1 MLPIIQHHGAPAL
14 GTTLAVIT
22 AMRSAALS
30 LLVGALVLVV
40 ADRAYAQEPGFRSG
54 ADVVALTVT
63 ITNAGG
69 QFVRGL
75 TARDLVVYD
84 DGVEQPIVRFGS
96 EEVPLDVAFVLDTS
110 GSMWSELPRM
120 KKAALALV
128 SLLRAGDR
136 AAIFDV
142 KTIVEVAARL
152 TADRN
157 AIALALERIYA
168 SGSSS
173 IYAGVSAALREFE
186 RERSTSTE
194 MRRQALVLLSDG
206 LDNGSVVRFSDVAQL
221 ARRLDVTIY
230 SVALRSDPPSSRS
243 LPLLEAEDVRTY
255 DNALNSLA
263 RDTGGLALFPDHAD
277 ALEGICASIARELVS
292 QYAVGYLAP
301 VTGPQG
307 TLRHLSVGVVPPA
320 EGLVRTRSGYVRK

>member
-1 MLPIIQHHGAPAL
+1 
-14 GTTLAVIT
+14 
-22 AMRSAALS
+22 
-30 LLVGALVLVV
+30 
-40 ADRAYAQEPGFRSG
+40 
-54 ADVVALTVT
+54 
-63 ITNAGG
+63 
-69 QFVRGL
+69 
-75 TARDLVVYD
+75 
-84 DGVEQPIVRFGS
+84 
-96 EEVPLDVAFVLDTS
+96 
-110 GSMWSELPRM
+110 MWSELPRM

-128 SLLRAGDR
+128 SLLRASDR
-136 AAIFDV
+136 AAIFEV

-186 RERSTSTE
+186 RERSTSGE

-206 LDNGSVVRFSDVAQL
+206 FDNSSTVRFGDVAQL

-230 SVALRSDPPSSRS
+230 SVTLRSAAPSPRS

-263 RDTGGLALFPDHAD
+263 RDTGGLALFPDHTD

-292 QYAVGYLAP
+292 QYAVVYVAP
-301 VTGPQG
+301 DTGPHG

-320 EGLVRTRSGYVRK
+320 EGLVRIRSGYLRK

>member
-1 MLPIIQHHGAPAL
+1 MLPIIQHHSAPAH

-22 AMRSAALS
+22 AMKSAALS

-40 ADRAYAQEPGFRSG
+40 ADRDYAQEPGFRS
-54 ADVVALTVT
+54 VVDIVAVTVT
-63 ITNAGG
+63 VTNAGG

-120 KKAALALV
+120 RKAALALV
-128 SLLRAGDR
+128 SLLREGDR
-136 AAIFDV
+136 AAIYEV
-142 KTIVEVAARL
+142 KTTVEVAAPL
-152 TADRN
+152 TTDRN
-157 AIALALERIYA
+157 AIALALERIHA
-168 SGSSS
+168 AGSSS

-186 RERSTSTE
+186 RERSTSGE

-206 LDNGSVVRFSDVAQL
+206 LDNSSAVRFIDVAQL

-255 DNALNSLA
+255 DKALNLLA
-263 RDTGGLALFPDHAD
+263 RDTGGLAFFPGHAD
-277 ALEGICASIARELVS
+277 ALESICASIARELVS
-292 QYAVGYLAP
+292 QYAVSYVAP
-301 VTGPQG
+301 DTGPHG
-307 TLRHLSVGVVPPA
+307 SPDTSLSA
-320 EGLVRTRSGYVRK
+320 